1 MASIVSSIL
10 RGLTVDMLYYVIPSY
25 MVIKISPAC
34 MRDSEMFVVFYD
46 FSRNTVCFPLVF
58 QKWYILLKIKG
69 L

>member
-1 MASIVSSIL
+1 
-10 RGLTVDMLYYVIPSY
+10 MLYYVIPSY

-34 MRDSEMFVVFYD
+34 MRDSEMFVVFFD